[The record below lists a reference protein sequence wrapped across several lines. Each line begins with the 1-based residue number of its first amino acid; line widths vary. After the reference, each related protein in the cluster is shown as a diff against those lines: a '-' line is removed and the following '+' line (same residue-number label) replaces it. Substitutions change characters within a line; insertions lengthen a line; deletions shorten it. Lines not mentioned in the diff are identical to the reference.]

1 MGIMGW
7 TGLLNAAMPGE
18 HLTVISRT
26 STGSTRSRRRR
37 LLLTVGVPLTVL
49 ASLYVADLM
58 VTSSKLPRGV
68 TAAGVALGGL
78 TPDEADQRVREE
90 IGPRA
95 GQPVEVSVGAVRAQV
110 DPGAV
115 GLTVNPRATVDQA
128 GAQPWNPITRLT
140 SFFDETPIGVVST
153 VDEQALIAALDDL
166 GATVAKDPVEG
177 SVAFV
182 DGEPVS
188 SPPQTGQRLDT
199 TAAADLIVREW
210 ATEETLDLP
219 VVELQPRTT
228 RADVAIALSSV
239 ATPAVSGPVTVTGDN
254 NTEAVIT
261 EELIAAAL
269 SFRPGNGRLAP
280 EIDEERIV
288 NALRPQLVSSET
300 PRRDADI
307 DFTATP
313 PVLVPAQDGRR
324 VDYDAVLTDLLS
336 VLTSTENRQITAEYV
351 DEKAELTLE
360 DIDELGPVEIIGEFQ
375 TSGFSSDSG
384 RNIRRAAEQIDGIVV
399 GPGETFSLNAATNP
413 RNAAAGYVEAGIIE
427 NGRPARGVGGGV
439 SQMATTLFNAAYF
452 AGMEDIE
459 HHEHS
464 YYISRYPPA
473 REATVF
479 GDVLDVKFRNDG
491 PTSVQIQ
498 TEWTSSSI
506 TARLIGIKRYEVTSS
521 TSPRSRPTSPQTITI
536 PAGEACSASGGGPGF
551 TVTDTRTLREIASG
565 RTRTESHTVTY
576 DPIPRVVCGG

>member
-1 MGIMGW
+1 M
-7 TGLLNAAMPGE
+7 
-18 HLTVISRT
+18 
-26 STGSTRSRRRR
+26 
-37 LLLTVGVPLTVL
+37 
-49 ASLYVADLM
+49 LYVADLT

-68 TAAGVALGGL
+68 TAAGVPLGGL
-78 TPDEADQRVREE
+78 TRDEAEQRVREQ

-95 GQPVEVSVGAVRAQV
+95 RQPVDVTLGTVRAQV
-110 DPGAV
+110 DPDAV
-115 GLTVNPRATVDQA
+115 ALTVDARATVDQA
-128 GAQPWNPITRLT
+128 GTQPRNPITRLT
-140 SFFDETPIGVVST
+140 SFFVDTPVGVVSSA
-153 VDEQALIAALDDL
+153 DEEALEATLEELA
-166 GATVAKDPVEG
+166 ATVAEDPVEG
-177 SVAFV
+177 SIGFA

-188 SPPQTGQRLDT
+188 SDPQPGQRLDV
-199 TAAADLIVREW
+199 TAAAELFTRDW
-210 ATEETLDLP
+210 ATGETLDLP
-219 VVELQPRTT
+219 MVELRPSTT
-228 RADVAIALSSV
+228 RADVAETLRDI
-239 ATPAVSGPVTVTGDN
+239 ATPAVSGPVIVKGDDD
-254 NTEAVIT
+254 TEAVIT
-261 EELIAAAL
+261 EEVIAAAL
-269 SFRPGNGRLAP
+269 TFRPDDEGLVP
-280 EIDEERIV
+280 DIDQARIV
-288 NALRPQLVSSET
+288 DALRPQLVSSET
-300 PRRDADI
+300 PQRDADI

-313 PVLVPAQDGRR
+313 AVVVPSQDGRR
-324 VDYDAVLTDLLS
+324 VDYDATLADLLS
-336 VLTSTENRQITAEYV
+336 VLTSADNREITAQYA
-351 DEKAELTLE
+351 DEQARITLE
-360 DIDELGPVEIIGEFQ
+360 DLGELGPVEVIGEFQ
-375 TSGFSSDSG
+375 TGGFASDSG

-413 RNAAAGYVEAGIIE
+413 RNAAAGYVEAGIIR

-479 GDVLDVKFRNDG
+479 GDILDVKFRNDG

-521 TSPRSRPTSPQTITI
+521 TSSRSRPTSPRTVTI

-551 TVTDTRTLREIASG
+551 TVTDTRTLREIATG
-565 RTRTESHTVTY
+565 RTRSESHTVTY